1 MQVTYVVSKDDT
13 PLPDLILPVDLR
25 QTTATTKCYQWTAEQ
40 HDVKQAKIMT
50 IRIKSTFHSSEN
62 NIEIMCF

>member
-25 QTTATTKCYQWTAEQ
+25 QTTATTNCYQQTAGTE
-40 HDVKQAKIMT
+40 
-50 IRIKSTFHSSEN
+50 
-62 NIEIMCF
+62 

>member
-25 QTTATTKCYQWTAEQ
+25 QTTATTKCYQ
-40 HDVKQAKIMT
+40 
-50 IRIKSTFHSSEN
+50 
-62 NIEIMCF
+62 